1 MSNSADSQSQHRH
14 PARRLR
20 TSMLLGGILTAGMSL
35 LLATSLMFQAFTQV
49 ASGPPIVKA
58 SDKWITLGGDAST
71 SQVQTALSQYGVI
84 QRTEP
89 KQTKPGHNDPG
100 IEAPSAGARGIPS
113 HAQSSSPPVRRSV
126 ASACPDVTK
135 REASDRHISAC
146 PGKRERAATVRV
158 ARDQGQWPRP
168 SACT

>member
-1 MSNSADSQSQHRH
+1 MSNSADSRSQHGH

-20 TSMLLGGILTAGMSL
+20 TSMLLGGILTAGVSL

-71 SQVQTALSQYGVI
+71 SQAQTALSQYGVI

-89 KQTKPGHNDPG
+89 KQTTPGHKDPG
-100 IEAPSAGARGIPS
+100 IDALSGGAHGIHS
-113 HAQSSSPPVRRSV
+113 HAQSSSTPVRRSV
-126 ASACPDVTK
+126 ASACADK
-135 REASDRHISAC
+135 REVSDRHNSAC
-146 PGKRERAATVRV
+146 PGKREQAATFRV
-158 ARDQGQWPRP
+158 GRDQGQWPRP